1 LHPRRQISSL
11 IGLFLLLAFLPGK
24 LLAQMEFIE
33 NKGQWDERIKYKA
46 EFSTGTFH
54 LEKDGYSVLLHEPS
68 DLDKFFTYTHGHVV
82 GNTPLPDSFT
92 LHSFF
97 YRVSFLGAGRNM
109 KSVPEKLL
117 PQFNNYFNG
126 TDKSKWAADCKI
138 FQAVTYKEVYPNI
151 DVRYYMEGERL
162 KYDFIVHPGGNVS
175 QIALRFDGPEEMK
188 ISEKQL
194 ILKTA
199 VGEVKELAP
208 FSFQPSATGA
218 RDELDCKYVLKNNIL
233 TFQVKRYDPT
243 KTLVID
249 PTIIFASFT
258 GSTADNWG
266 YTATPGPDGS
276 FFAGGIVF
284 KGLPGET
291 YLTSPGAFQTTFQG
305 GETDGTITGGYDI
318 AIFKFSSN
326 GSARLYA
333 TYLGGSG
340 NEQPHSMIT
349 DSKGN
354 LIVAGRTTSN
364 NYPVTRPLIG
374 SGGNADIFITKFNAT
389 GTALLGSVKIGGSG
403 NDGVNIRSKY
413 VEPQGAE
420 SLRRNYGDDAR
431 SEVILDGAGNIIL
444 ASCSSSPDFP
454 TLGTPLN
461 ITGGYGGG
469 TQDGVILKFN
479 STLSSYQYGSFF
491 GGSGTDACFVASI
504 NPANG
509 NLFVAGG
516 TTSNNL
522 PGTTATSLYPNFKGG
537 ETDGFITSLKI
548 DGSGL
553 IKSSYL
559 GTAGIDMVYGLKFD
573 RIGFPYVMGT
583 TTGSWPIINAA
594 FSNPGSSQFIAKLKP
609 DLSGFVYST
618 IFGTGSQVPNLSP
631 IGFLVDRCENVYFTG
646 WGGGVNN
653 AQNYNTGNTRNLP
666 EINPIPGIP
675 AADGQDFFFFVLRRD
690 AQAQLFGTHFGQFGG
705 YGDHVDGGTSR
716 FDENGIIYQAIC
728 GNCGRG
734 VSFPTTPGVWRSTN
748 GSRICNQIAL
758 KVEMNFAGVSAG
770 VQASI
775 NAVINDTLGC
785 IPFRV
790 DFSDTLRKGK
800 TMYWDFGNGQRDTSF
815 APDFSTFTIYNAV
828 GNYRVRVIAEDSASC
843 NIRDTSYVIIKA
855 GNNEANLDFR
865 AVKDTP
871 CTSLNYTF
879 FNQSVPDFGSFG
891 PQSFEWDFGDGSPP
905 VISFNATHTFPAVG
919 DYVVKLKLIDTLFCN
934 SPAEK
939 VLNLRVNP
947 LIKATFTTPALG
959 CAPYLA
965 QFTNTSGTA
974 DVTWE
979 FDDGTTSIVE
989 NPVKSY
995 PVPGTYRVRLIAR
1008 DPNTCNKIDTSDYFS
1023 ILVSPRPDARFTW
1036 APNPPLRNTPTNFT
1050 NQTLGAVR
1058 YLWNFGDGGSS
1069 TEENPSYQYNATG
1082 SYRAELIA
1090 FNAQNCTDTFTLT
1103 VRALVDPLLDVP
1115 NAFTPGR
1122 FGQNGIIKVAGFGIG
1137 KMDWKI
1143 YNRWGQLIFQST
1155 NKQQGWDGTFKG
1167 KLQAMDVYVY
1177 TLDVEFT
1184 DGKKLRKTGDI
1195 TLLR

>member
-1 LHPRRQISSL
+1 
-11 IGLFLLLAFLPGK
+11 
-24 LLAQMEFIE
+24 
-33 NKGQWDERIKYKA
+33 
-46 EFSTGTFH
+46 
-54 LEKDGYSVLLHEPS
+54 
-68 DLDKFFTYTHGHVV
+68 
-82 GNTPLPDSFT
+82 
-92 LHSFF
+92 
-97 YRVSFLGAGRNM
+97 
-109 KSVPEKLL
+109 
-117 PQFNNYFNG
+117 
-126 TDKSKWAADCKI
+126 
-138 FQAVTYKEVYPNI
+138 
-151 DVRYYMEGERL
+151 MEGERL

-522 PGTTATSLYPNFKGG
+522 P
-537 ETDGFITSLKI
+537 
-548 DGSGL
+548 
-553 IKSSYL
+553 
-559 GTAGIDMVYGLKFD
+559 
-573 RIGFPYVMGT
+573 
-583 TTGSWPIINAA
+583 
-594 FSNPGSSQFIAKLKP
+594 
-609 DLSGFVYST
+609 
-618 IFGTGSQVPNLSP
+618 
-631 IGFLVDRCENVYFTG
+631 
-646 WGGGVNN
+646 
-653 AQNYNTGNTRNLP
+653 
-666 EINPIPGIP
+666 
-675 AADGQDFFFFVLRRD
+675 
-690 AQAQLFGTHFGQFGG
+690 
-705 YGDHVDGGTSR
+705 
-716 FDENGIIYQAIC
+716 
-728 GNCGRG
+728 
-734 VSFPTTPGVWRSTN
+734 
-748 GSRICNQIAL
+748 
-758 KVEMNFAGVSAG
+758 
-770 VQASI
+770 
-775 NAVINDTLGC
+775 
-785 IPFRV
+785 
-790 DFSDTLRKGK
+790 
-800 TMYWDFGNGQRDTSF
+800 
-815 APDFSTFTIYNAV
+815 
-828 GNYRVRVIAEDSASC
+828 
-843 NIRDTSYVIIKA
+843 
-855 GNNEANLDFR
+855 
-865 AVKDTP
+865 
-871 CTSLNYTF
+871 
-879 FNQSVPDFGSFG
+879 
-891 PQSFEWDFGDGSPP
+891 
-905 VISFNATHTFPAVG
+905 
-919 DYVVKLKLIDTLFCN
+919 
-934 SPAEK
+934 
-939 VLNLRVNP
+939 
-947 LIKATFTTPALG
+947 
-959 CAPYLA
+959 
-965 QFTNTSGTA
+965 
-974 DVTWE
+974 
-979 FDDGTTSIVE
+979 
-989 NPVKSY
+989 
-995 PVPGTYRVRLIAR
+995 
-1008 DPNTCNKIDTSDYFS
+1008 
-1023 ILVSPRPDARFTW
+1023 
-1036 APNPPLRNTPTNFT
+1036 
-1050 NQTLGAVR
+1050 
-1058 YLWNFGDGGSS
+1058 
-1069 TEENPSYQYNATG
+1069 
-1082 SYRAELIA
+1082 
-1090 FNAQNCTDTFTLT
+1090 
-1103 VRALVDPLLDVP
+1103 
-1115 NAFTPGR
+1115 
-1122 FGQNGIIKVAGFGIG
+1122 
-1137 KMDWKI
+1137 
-1143 YNRWGQLIFQST
+1143 
-1155 NKQQGWDGTFKG
+1155 
-1167 KLQAMDVYVY
+1167 
-1177 TLDVEFT
+1177 
-1184 DGKKLRKTGDI
+1184 
-1195 TLLR
+1195 